1 MTHLGNDW
9 DEILAPQVESGYM
22 AQLRDFLNAE
32 YRSARV
38 YPPKREILAAFEYTS
53 YEDAKVV
60 ILGQDPYHG
69 YGQANGLCFSV
80 GEGVA
85 CPPSLVNIY
94 REIDAEY
101 GHHANPTGNLTNWQ
115 RQGVLLLNNVLTVE
129 AHRAGSHRGH
139 GWETFTEAVIRYL
152 NDQRPHLVFLLW
164 GRDARNKKPLIDA
177 SRHLILESPHPSPLS
192 AHSGF
197 FGNNHF
203 RPTNQFLEQHDLA
216 PIEW

>member
-1 MTHLGNDW
+1 MHPSW
-9 DEILAPQVESGYM
+9 KP
-22 AQLRDFLNAE
+22 FLQSEFAKPYFQE
-32 YRSARV
+32 LSAFLHEA
-38 YPPKREILAAFEYTS
+38 YATKTIFPPKAQVFRAFNT
-53 YEDAKVV
+53 DLGTVKVV
-60 ILGQDPYHG
+60 ILGQDPYHTPG
-69 YGQANGLCFSV
+69 AAHGLAFSV
-80 GEGVA
+80 PDSQPI
-85 CPPSLVNIY
+85 PPSLVNIY

-164 GRDARNKKPLIDA
+164 GRDARSKKPLIDA

-203 RPTNQFLEQHDLA
+203 RLANQFLEQHDLA

>member
-1 MTHLGNDW
+1 MHPSW
-9 DEILAPQVESGYM
+9 KP
-22 AQLRDFLNAE
+22 FLQSEFAKPYFQE
-32 YRSARV
+32 LSAFLHEA
-38 YPPKREILAAFEYTS
+38 YATKTIFPPKAQVFRAFTT
-53 YEDAKVV
+53 DLGTVKVV
-60 ILGQDPYHG
+60 ILGQDPYHTPG
-69 YGQANGLCFSV
+69 AAHGLAFSV
-80 GEGVA
+80 PDSQPI
-85 CPPSLVNIY
+85 PPSLVNIY

-152 NDQRPHLVFLLW
+152 NDQQPHLVFLLW
-164 GRDARNKKPLIDA
+164 GRDARSKKPLIDA

-203 RPTNQFLEQHDLA
+203 RLTNQFLEQHDLA

>member
-1 MTHLGNDW
+1 MHPSW
-9 DEILAPQVESGYM
+9 KP
-22 AQLRDFLNAE
+22 FLQSEFAKPYFQE
-32 YRSARV
+32 LSAFLHEA
-38 YPPKREILAAFEYTS
+38 YAAKTIFPPKAQVFRAFTT
-53 YEDAKVV
+53 DLGAVKVV
-60 ILGQDPYHG
+60 ILGQDPYHTPG
-69 YGQANGLCFSV
+69 AAHGLAFSV
-80 GEGVA
+80 PDSQPI
-85 CPPSLVNIY
+85 PPSLVNIY

-164 GRDARNKKPLIDA
+164 GRDARSKKPLIDT
-177 SRHLILESPHPSPLS
+177 SRHLVLESPHPSPLS

-203 RPTNQFLEQHDLA
+203 RLTNQFLEQHDLA

>member
-1 MTHLGNDW
+1 MHPSW
-9 DEILAPQVESGYM
+9 KP
-22 AQLRDFLNAE
+22 FLQSEFTKPYFQELSTFLHEA
-32 YRSARV
+32 YATKTIF
-38 YPPKREILAAFEYTS
+38 PPKTQVFRAFTT
-53 YEDAKVV
+53 DLGAVKVV
-60 ILGQDPYHG
+60 ILGQDPYHTPG
-69 YGQANGLCFSV
+69 AAHGLAFSV
-80 GEGVA
+80 PDSQPI
-85 CPPSLVNIY
+85 PPSLVNIY

-164 GRDARNKKPLIDA
+164 GRDARSKKPLIDA
-177 SRHLILESPHPSPLS
+177 SRHLVLESPHPSPLS

-203 RPTNQFLEQHDLA
+203 RLANQFLEQHDLA

>member
-1 MTHLGNDW
+1 M
-9 DEILAPQVESGYM
+9 
-22 AQLRDFLNAE
+22 
-32 YRSARV
+32 
-38 YPPKREILAAFEYTS
+38 
-53 YEDAKVV
+53 
-60 ILGQDPYHG
+60 
-69 YGQANGLCFSV
+69 
-80 GEGVA
+80 
-85 CPPSLVNIY
+85 
-94 REIDAEY
+94 
-101 GHHANPTGNLTNWQ
+101 
-115 RQGVLLLNNVLTVE
+115 LLNNVLTVE

-164 GRDARNKKPLIDA
+164 GRDARSKKPLIDA

-203 RPTNQFLEQHDLA
+203 RLANQFLEQHDLA

>member
-1 MTHLGNDW
+1 MHPSW
-9 DEILAPQVESGYM
+9 KP
-22 AQLRDFLNAE
+22 FLQSEFAKPYFQE
-32 YRSARV
+32 LSAFLHEA
-38 YPPKREILAAFEYTS
+38 YATKTIFPPKAQVFRAFTT
-53 YEDAKVV
+53 DLGTVKVV
-60 ILGQDPYHG
+60 ILGQDPYHTPG
-69 YGQANGLCFSV
+69 AAHGLAFSV
-80 GEGVA
+80 PDSQPI
-85 CPPSLVNIY
+85 PPSLVNIY

-101 GHHANPTGNLTNWQ
+101 GHHANPTGNLTDWQ

-164 GRDARNKKPLIDA
+164 GRDARSKKPLIDA

-203 RPTNQFLEQHDLA
+203 RLANQFLEQHDLA